1 MRVISA
7 TLDLM
12 FDQMLN
18 NLIVCLISKKKYIR
32 KLHKRGR
39 MLQWIQGGFDVMQN
53 ELEMR
58 LA

>member
-1 MRVISA
+1 
-7 TLDLM
+7 M